1 MFMVTLGVGIYNPL
15 VPLYAKILGAT
26 YFDLGLIGMVFALP
40 YAVFPIFVG
49 SLTDRFGR
57 NPFFVFGV
65 LLTSFSTFLF
75 TLATKV
81 MDIVLIRIVGGIAY
95 SFLWPVAEAII
106 TDVTPT
112 EKRTKI
118 LGRFSFFWA
127 LGFLVG
133 PFFGGV
139 IVEKFGF
146 YILFMVALTIGLTA
160 GVIASCGFIRK
171 GKGYRKTPIKIF
183 GIKNYGKFGFK
194 KFLPLYLVILV
205 YSIVIGL
212 IFSIF
217 PVYANSFGVTSFY
230 VGILFTI
237 FGVARTATFLQSGNL
252 SKIFNEKMVVVLGL
266 IILSISLA
274 LMGFIKTLP
283 FFALSIA
290 LIGLATGMLSPV
302 TVSLASKMAE
312 KEMVGITLGFTEA
325 CFGLGMT
332 IGPITGGLMAEIL
345 GVESPYLV
353 ISLLSFMTSIFLVG
367 KKYFGNL

>member
-81 MDIVLIRIVGGIAY
+81 MDIVLIRIIGGIAY

-133 PFFGGV
+133 PFFGGI

-146 YILFMVALTIGLTA
+146 YILFMIALTVGLTA
-160 GVIASCGFIRK
+160 GVIASYGFIRK

-183 GIKNYGKFGFK
+183 GIKNYRKFGFK

-237 FGVARTATFLQSGNL
+237 FGVARTVTFLQSGNL
-252 SKIFNEKMVVVLGL
+252 SKIFNEKMVVILGL

-312 KEMVGITLGFTEA
+312 KERVGVTLGFTEA

-353 ISLLSFMTSIFLVG
+353 ISLLSFMTSMFLVG